1 MSLHFAL
8 SMLLVMLL
16 NVPVQASPA
25 SDSRAATGNRSNTNR
40 KLTRG
45 NWYGSARSTGN
56 QGNSLKLSPSASSS
70 PQPGGGSAPGN
81 IALKQQGK
89 STLPPTRL
97 ESFVKN
103 SGMSDAIYGD
113 EMDPQTM
120 VSKYFSFDQSH
131 RIETGMNAPDLTTN
145 HRISGPSA
153 WDFPK

>member
-1 MSLHFAL
+1 MSLQITLAV
-8 SMLLVMLL
+8 LLVMLL
-16 NVPVQASPA
+16 NVPAQASSA

-45 NWYGSARSTGN
+45 NWYGGARSTGT
-56 QGNSLKLSPSASSS
+56 QGNGLRLSPSSSSS
-70 PQPGGGSAPGN
+70 PQAGGGSAPGN
-81 IALKQQGK
+81 IALMQQGK
-89 STLPPTRL
+89 GTLPPTRL
-97 ESFVKN
+97 EGFVKN

-113 EMDPQTM
+113 EMDPKTL
-120 VSKYFSFDQSH
+120 VSKYYSFDQSH